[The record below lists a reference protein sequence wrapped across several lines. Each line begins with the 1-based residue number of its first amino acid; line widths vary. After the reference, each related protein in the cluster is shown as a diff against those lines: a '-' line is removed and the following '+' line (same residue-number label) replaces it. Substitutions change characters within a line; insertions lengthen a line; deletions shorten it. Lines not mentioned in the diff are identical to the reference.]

1 MAEKKSNTVYLELPA
16 TFEWA
21 RVFPEN
27 KDTKGA
33 NGSLEGTGGAYSID
47 AIIRPDVYQQLVD
60 AGSQKVASIKAA
72 DGKWLSEKKWRAKEQ
87 GGVSFLDAFD
97 NATEVKVKLDRKH
110 DAPYTYGGP
119 PQVAHVDGTPWDI
132 NDDGLIGNGSK
143 GILYVSVYEAGGLK
157 GTRLDGVQVIEHV
170 AFESEREDDTQRGP
184 FRIPNRAAATPEA
197 KPEVKAKA
205 KAVSKAPMVEDEIPF

>member
-21 RVFPEN
+21 KVFPEN
-27 KDTKGA
+27 KDTTGA
-33 NGSLEGTGGAYSID
+33 NNELVGTGGAYSVD
-47 AIIRPDVYQQLVD
+47 AIFTKDVFQQLED
-60 AGSQKVASIKAA
+60 AGSQKTPQIKNK
-72 DGKWLSEKKWRAKEQ
+72 DGKWLSEKKWKTKEQ
-87 GGVSFLDAFD
+87 GISYLDALEE
-97 NATEVKVKLDRKH
+97 ATELKVKLVRKH

-132 NDDGLIGNGSK
+132 NDDGLIGNGTK

-170 AFESEREDDTQRGP
+170 AYESDREDDGPRG
-184 FRIPNRAAATPEA
+184 FKIPNRAATKEEA
-197 KPEVKAKA
+197 KPQVKSKAKQA
-205 KAVSKAPMVEDEIPF
+205 TREMIEDEIPFD